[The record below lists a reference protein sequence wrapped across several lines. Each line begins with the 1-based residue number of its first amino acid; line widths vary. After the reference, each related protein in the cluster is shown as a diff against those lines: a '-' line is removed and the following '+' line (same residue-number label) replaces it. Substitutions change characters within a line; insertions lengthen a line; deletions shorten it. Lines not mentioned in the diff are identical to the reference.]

1 MTQTT
6 LCFYFAIYYIHV
18 GITKKK
24 SLTNALFF
32 WCYKFNL
39 FIYAYH
45 YNNAFDFQSVADW
58 KGNFTCLQ
66 LK

>member
-1 MTQTT
+1 MTQTA

-39 FIYAYH
+39 FIYAY
-45 YNNAFDFQSVADW
+45 Y
-58 KGNFTCLQ
+58 L
-66 LK
+66 

>member
-32 WCYKFNL
+32 CFVKMNVSTNKLILSIDKTFCPEAKIFCPGTWILYL
-39 FIYAYH
+39 
-45 YNNAFDFQSVADW
+45 
-58 KGNFTCLQ
+58 
-66 LK
+66 